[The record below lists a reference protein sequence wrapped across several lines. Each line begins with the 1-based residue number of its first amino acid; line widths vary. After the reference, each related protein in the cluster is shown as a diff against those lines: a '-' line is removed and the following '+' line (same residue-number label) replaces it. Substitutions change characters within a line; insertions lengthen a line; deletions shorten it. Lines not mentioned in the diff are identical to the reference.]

1 MQLSDAQVME
11 VARRQVSLTFLL
23 ATLLDPVP
31 VQAVRTE
38 VLSVFTRYWNRE
50 LPYADLQAE
59 LDVSGLPEEFLRQG
73 VWLYLN
79 AEDVN

>member
-31 VQAVRTE
+31 VQEVRTE

-59 LDVSGLPEEFLRQG
+59 LDTSGLPQEFLRDG
-73 VWLYLN
+73 LWLYLN

>member
-31 VQAVRTE
+31 VQEIRTE
-38 VLSVFTRYWNRE
+38 VLVIFTRYWNRE
-50 LPYADLQAE
+50 MSYADLMEQ
-59 LDVSGLPEEFLRQG
+59 LPVSGLPDKFLRDG
-73 VWLYLN
+73 IWLYLN
-79 AEDVN
+79 SEDVN